1 MCLWRVE
8 ALVLVGNL
16 PRGRPPA
23 RAEHRR
29 ERPKGVNRRAQE
41 LRKKRSENEVSSKKE
56 IKGQNLLNRI
66 HLNTFMSTTVEVN
79 RDAIMDL
86 IKVKDQFDTIVE
98 SIELM
103 MNKEFMD
110 SYKRSKQ
117 QIKNR

>member
-1 MCLWRVE
+1 
-8 ALVLVGNL
+8 
-16 PRGRPPA
+16 
-23 RAEHRR
+23 
-29 ERPKGVNRRAQE
+29 
-41 LRKKRSENEVSSKKE
+41 
-56 IKGQNLLNRI
+56 
-66 HLNTFMSTTVEVN
+66 MSTTVEVN

-117 QIKNR
+117 QIKNRDFADWNAL